1 MANNNDFVTVLG
13 ILRFVPLSLASLNLN
28 SLAFRPNPLLWSR
41 FRPLLLLP
49 PPRCLLPTL
58 STPNH
63 PPRSVLSLRIRPSFS
78 PNILH
83 SAISCTAFSIF
94 CPHIPYYYFSSF
106 LSSSQYYLT
115 QHHFFFSPVFV
126 LLLLPPLQIFWILQ
140 TTVIDFVW
148 SLRLTT
154 LLLTMSTKT
163 SRLSF
168 LPHPFRSFTPC
179 YIGPKVVH
187 YQPWLSSL
195 ANLQLTSFTPPLI
208 YVAEL
213 FPSPRLTALSND
225 KNRSDCENDQLLG
238 LLNYDA
244 ASAQHSTESV
254 YMFKENINR

>member
-1 MANNNDFVTVLG
+1 MLAANSIHSESSTQVSTQSSNTSLLLSQHPP
-13 ILRFVPLSLASLNLN
+13 LRHLLHSLLHFLSPHS
-28 SLAFRPNPLLWSR
+28 
-41 FRPLLLLP
+41 LLLLFILFV
-49 PPRCLLPTL
+49 LLT
-58 STPNH
+58 
-63 PPRSVLSLRIRPSFS
+63 VLP
-78 PNILH
+78 H
-83 SAISCTAFSIF
+83 SA
-94 CPHIPYYYFSSF
+94 P
-106 LSSSQYYLT
+106 L
-115 QHHFFFSPVFV
+115 FFSPVFV